1 MSKEFKTYSMD
12 IAGKTLRVDIGRSSS
27 TGKRRCIYA
36 LW

>member
-12 IAGKTLRVDIGRSSS
+12 IAGKTLRVDIGRVAAQAN
-27 TGKRRCIYA
+27 GIYA